1 MFGFGLSEAASQQH
15 REAYFITLMFLW
27 ALKFFYQVL
36 DKVSLVYYILV
47 LSSILLTPLL
57 SVLSSDCQHFTQYPQ
72 MMPDVLISAL
82 FDLNTLLQLISEATN
97 LTIRK
102 WYSDIPAPGHISPGH
117 PWSMQIWATLIA
129 SRINSSDIILE
140 FQITAG
146 RPRLARHDKV

>member
-47 LSSILLTPLL
+47 LSSILLITPLF
-57 SVLSSDCQHFTQYPQ
+57 SVLSGDCQHFTQCPQ
-72 MMPDVLISAL
+72 IIPDVLISAL
-82 FDLNTLLQLISEATN
+82 FDHNTLLQLISEATN

-102 WYSDIPAPGHISPGH
+102 
-117 PWSMQIWATLIA
+117 
-129 SRINSSDIILE
+129 
-140 FQITAG
+140 
-146 RPRLARHDKV
+146 